1 MEHLWNGFD
10 TVSFTTID
18 QAYIIGIHRLIE
30 TDTRA
35 KVFLA
40 DYTRSDVA
48 TPALVTVYTEEF
60 DTHEQLLDS
69 TIHTFTEQIM

>member
-1 MEHLWNGFD
+1 MENGFD
-10 TVSFTTID
+10 TVPFTTLD
-18 QAYIIGIHRLIE
+18 QAYIIGIHPLTK

-35 KVFLA
+35 KVFLV

-48 TPALVTVYTEEF
+48 TPALLTVYTEEF

-69 TIHTFTEQIM
+69 TIHTFT